1 MVQRSLAQHGA
12 TQPRMHA
19 HKDGIK
25 SADVGEKWAGI
36 KHFLDEETS
45 M

>member
-1 MVQRSLAQHGA
+1 MVQRSLARHGV
-12 TQPRMHA
+12 TQPSVHA

-25 SADVGEKWAGI
+25 SADVSEKWAGI